1 MGVDSHR
8 AKDRI
13 TSYSSS
19 DGNSNSNSKSNDGN
33 GKSGSLNN
41 VDQTRND
48 RRRRK
53 EEEEKKKKK
62 VEGGSRVPR
71 LREDTLPYLIPI
83 SRHACPSCPLAKW
96 ISFLASSFP
105 SRLLPVPATPNIA
118 PLSLRCTLP
127 FKLSLSFSFRCCL
140 SPVPLDL
147 FFRRRVAEPFLD
159 RLNTATST

>member
-1 MGVDSHR
+1 MGVGSHR

-53 EEEEKKKKK
+53 EEEEGRRWK
-62 VEGGSRVPR
+62 SRATTPR
-71 LREDTLPYLIPI
+71 RYP
-83 SRHACPSCPLAKW
+83 PLSHSDLEARV
-96 ISFLASSFP
+96 SLLP
-105 SRLLPVPATPNIA
+105 SR
-118 PLSLRCTLP
+118 
-127 FKLSLSFSFRCCL
+127 
-140 SPVPLDL
+140 
-147 FFRRRVAEPFLD
+147 
-159 RLNTATST
+159 

>member
-1 MGVDSHR
+1 MGVGSHR

-53 EEEEKKKKK
+53 EEK
-62 VEGGSRVPR
+62 EGRRWKSRATTPR
-71 LREDTLPYLIPI
+71 RYP
-83 SRHACPSCPLAKW
+83 PLSHSDLEARV
-96 ISFLASSFP
+96 SLLP
-105 SRLLPVPATPNIA
+105 SR
-118 PLSLRCTLP
+118 
-127 FKLSLSFSFRCCL
+127 
-140 SPVPLDL
+140 
-147 FFRRRVAEPFLD
+147 
-159 RLNTATST
+159 